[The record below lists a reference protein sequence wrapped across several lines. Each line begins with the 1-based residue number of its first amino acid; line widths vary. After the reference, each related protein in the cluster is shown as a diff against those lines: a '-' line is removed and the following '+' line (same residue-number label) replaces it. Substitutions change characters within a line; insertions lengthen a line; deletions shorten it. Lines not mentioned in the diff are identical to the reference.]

1 LTFAAARADGPKRPE
16 GSASANSASSGTPR
30 RAPRGQRR
38 GPGRSGPASPPC
50 TTFSAAGDQAGSAL
64 LEMLAELIR
73 DLFAGRDTRG
83 ERMLK
88 MAAELTGSEWS
99 ADLEPEKR
107 TAKIERAV
115 TSAALVAE
123 PARYIH
129 ACGPE
134 WVALEQVPA
143 VLPLWQVYAA

>member
-1 LTFAAARADGPKRPE
+1 MV
-16 GSASANSASSGTPR
+16 
-30 RAPRGQRR
+30 
-38 GPGRSGPASPPC
+38 RSGPKARPPRTRHRVGRRGGRHAGRVRGLIGSPPC

-134 WVALEQVPA
+134 WVALQPVPA
-143 VLPLWQVYAA
+143 GLPPWPGGAART